1 MRENKVFKLSMPTQP
16 RESMSRIIFSD
27 DLKQYLNNLPDL
39 ELDLLLEAYERSL
52 PEGFRVNTLKL
63 SEEEVLQRLKEKG
76 FKIKKIPWARYGYVA
91 ENGEDLGKTIEHM
104 LGLIYMQGPISMA
117 PVEVLDPKP
126 GEIVLDLCA
135 APGSK
140 STQIA
145 QLLEGRGVVVAN
157 DISYDRIKA
166 LSSNLQR
173 FGVLNCVITLADGRR
188 YPKFAR
194 NLFDKVLI
202 DAPCSSLGIISKDWG
217 IAKSWSLKLVDRL
230 SKLQQQLILAG
241 YDCLKPGGVL
251 VYSTCTLT
259 IEENEFVVNSLLEKR
274 EDARIEEAELPGL
287 KFRKGFVEFKG
298 VRLQEDLGKTMRI
311 MPYDNWAEGFY
322 IAKIVKEG

>member
-1 MRENKVFKLSMPTQP
+1 MT
-16 RESMSRIIFSD
+16 RIMFSD
-27 DLKQYLNNLPDL
+27 DLKEYLSRLPGL

-52 PEGFRVNTLKL
+52 PEAFRANTLKL
-63 SEEEVLQRLKEKG
+63 REEEILTRLRKKG
-76 FKIKKIPWARYGYVA
+76 FKLRKIPWARYGYIA
-91 ENGEDLGKTIEHM
+91 ENGGDLGKTIEHM
-104 LGLIYMQGPISMA
+104 LGLIYLQGPVSMA

-126 GEIVLDLCA
+126 GELVLDLCA

-145 QLLEGRGVVVAN
+145 QLLEGRGVIVAN

-188 YPKFAR
+188 YPRFAK

-217 IAKSWSLKLVDRL
+217 IAKSWTIKLVDRL

-259 IEENEFVVNSLLEKR
+259 IEENELIVNSLLEKR
-274 EDARIEEAELPGL
+274 ENARIEKAELPGL
-287 KFRKGFVEFKG
+287 KFRKGFDEFNG
-298 VRLQEDLGKTMRI
+298 VKLRGDLEKTMRI

-322 IAKIVKEG
+322 IAKIVKEEND